1 MTKTDVKQNLIQ
13 SDAMRTKAQTIFL
26 RRLNEL
32 LPRGRATI
40 VAQRTG
46 IHLSTISNWRQ
57 GKTPVNP
64 SLEILEK
71 LANAL
76 NVPVAYLITDSPLV
90 AVDASERE
98 SLESVLRAHRA
109 MSDELLKKL
118 EALKRE

>member
-1 MTKTDVKQNLIQ
+1 MTKTDVKQNLIE

>member
-1 MTKTDVKQNLIQ
+1 MTKTDVKQNLIE
-13 SDAMRTKAQTIFL
+13 SGAMRTKAQTIFL

-40 VAQRTG
+40 IAQRTG

>member
-40 VAQRTG
+40 IAQRTG